1 MDLSGMPTREATK
14 VVPQD
19 PARNVLGFLVG
30 DTSEA
35 EANVV
40 DAAQFRGPLA

>member
-14 VVPQD
+14 VAPQD

-35 EANVV
+35 DAHVV